1 MWSNFLR
8 FVSAEGNC
16 TGRLRESL
24 QRLLDPADGGQSRR
38 SEGLRLYP
46 DGWRAHK
53 PYMAHTTAMIGDPG
67 GSLPHYPVVSHR
79 GGFPDGS

>member
-1 MWSNFLR
+1 MAR
-8 FVSAEGNC
+8 TASAGSG
-16 TGRLRESL
+16 TPGVAPGPARDGPARL
-24 QRLLDPADGGQSRR
+24 A
-38 SEGLRLYP
+38 EGLRPYP

-53 PYMAHTTAMIGDPG
+53 PYLAQTTAMIDDPG